1 MFILS
6 SVFSTLELLSGN
18 HENENSELKYFKNI
32 KEKFSKKYLVNDQTI
47 YYE

>member
-6 SVFSTLELLSGN
+6 SVFSNLELWSGN
-18 HENENSELKYFKNI
+18 HGNKNSELNNFKNI
-32 KEKFSKKYLVNDQTI
+32 KEKFSKKYLVIDQTI